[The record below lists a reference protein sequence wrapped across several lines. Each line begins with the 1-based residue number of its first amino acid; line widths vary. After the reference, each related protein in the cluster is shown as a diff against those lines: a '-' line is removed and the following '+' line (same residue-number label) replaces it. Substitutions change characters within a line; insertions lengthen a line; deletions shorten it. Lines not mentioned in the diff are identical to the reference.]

1 MALGHQ
7 LWHTAKER
15 LAYKLV
21 DRYIID
27 NHTCLVNSNNPLCC
41 SEHYRS
47 SIKEQHKSE
56 LAGMYV
62 DNVFWLKNG
71 SPPSGSA
78 LPLPFG
84 SSVTPPTACYGQC
97 RPKKL
102 TPWEILCFQPLWD
115 MGGPYCSSGNFFYL
129 AVFEISELVANI
141 GWKLKHLVPRDSFFI
156 VMDLKNGAYSKT
168 AK

>member
-1 MALGHQ
+1 MWYRRRTNAITTSKMVLKHRKRKADVLEWPQ
-7 LWHTAKER
+7 IPKEQFSSVVSEKS
-15 LAYKLV
+15 LK
-21 DRYIID
+21 
-27 NHTCLVNSNNPLCC
+27 HFC
-41 SEHYRS
+41 SEIHG
-47 SIKEQHKSE
+47 K
-56 LAGMYV
+56 LLTTTYV
-62 DNVFWLKNG
+62 SKVF
-71 SPPSGSA
+71 
-78 LPLPFG
+78 
-84 SSVTPPTACYGQC
+84 TACYGHC